1 MKHPTLWPILCVC
14 AFLCGGVSS
23 AHADGMRCGTKLV
36 SDGDSTFEVRR
47 TCGDPD
53 AADRRTEYRTV
64 RDWIATP
71 CVQVNGHMRCGFV
84 VERTVEVTLDQWI
97 YDFGPHQFVRYLVF
111 EQGRLLRVETGG
123 YGSRH

>member
-1 MKHPTLWPILCVC
+1 MKHSPLWLILC
-14 AFLCGGVSS
+14 LSICGGVSI

-36 SDGDSTFEVRR
+36 SDGDSTFEVRS
-47 TCGDPD
+47 TCGDPH
-53 AADRRTEYRTV
+53 AVDRRTEYRTV

-71 CVQVNGHMRCGFV
+71 CAQVNGRMHCGFV
-84 VERTVEVTLDQWI
+84 MERTVEVTLDQWT

-123 YGSRH
+123 YGARH